1 MTGCSCATE
10 PWSLFDITLHR
21 PHQTVQVAVE
31 EIFFLSLLYLPP
43 THEPVSAGRHRSVCD
58 PGQAANSKMG
68 SAANSSSSWL
78 SARSAPA
85 LAPPLSYWPG
95 FQQAMQGGLW

>member
-1 MTGCSCATE
+1 
-10 PWSLFDITLHR
+10 
-21 PHQTVQVAVE
+21 
-31 EIFFLSLLYLPP
+31 LLLILLLI
-43 THEPVSAGRHRSVCD
+43 
-58 PGQAANSKMG
+58 KMG
-68 SAANSSSSWL
+68 SEPANSSSYL